1 MKNILNQNFILM
13 FLGLLLTACTPKQT
27 VLPEPIV
34 PKGTFM
40 LHLHTYLDNNEVDLY
55 NIDYT
60 LLDGRKISLS
70 MAQLYLSDIQLVKL
84 DGSTVPFAGK
94 KIFKVLETDTYLVG
108 DVAVGN
114 YKSIRFKVG
123 LDPTTNLL
131 NPMMPSDSALLNKS
145 EMWFNNTAQP
155 DGYIFMNVQGKID
168 TSANRNKPLVPFSYK
183 IGTNAH
189 SVQVNLGD
197 KNFTVE
203 EGKSIFGHLWIDY
216 SKLFNGIPLNLAPN
230 LSVKTV
236 QDNSSALAAKIANNI
251 PSMFIY
257 E

>member
-1 MKNILNQNFILM
+1 VIGMS
-13 FLGLLLTACTPKQT
+13 
-27 VLPEPIV
+27 
-34 PKGTFM
+34 
-40 LHLHTYLDNNEVDLY
+40 
-55 NIDYT
+55 
-60 LLDGRKISLS
+60 DGRI
-70 MAQLYLSDIQLVKL
+70 
-84 DGSTVPFAGK
+84 
-94 KIFKVLETDTYLVG
+94 
-108 DVAVGN
+108 AVGARGVPYLFGSAMDRN
-114 YKSIRFKVG
+114 GAPDAETIRRLTEILHRHFPATIPFGVDHAWCGVMGVPRDWCATVG

-189 SVQVNLGD
+189 FVQVNMGD
-197 KNFTVE
+197 KNFTLE